1 MEKRFGDGTRQDGAQ
16 YNVVLQH
23 FFLLVT
29 VQVVRGAAS
38 KPHAMPSSHD
48 PTRFIAPTIQPSYAL
63 HKTKLN

>member
-29 VQVVRGAAS
+29 VQVVRVATS
-38 KPHAMPSSHD
+38 KPHTH
-48 PTRFIAPTIQPSYAL
+48 FIAPTIS
-63 HKTKLN
+63 T